1 MRNLALQKWRM
12 GEASVGIWSNLPDIH
27 MAETFGRLDVDWIC
41 FDLQHGLMDYSDLLR
56 LLPAIC
62 GLPVTPLVRVASNQ
76 PDQIGKALDAGAQG
90 VIVPMVNSAA
100 DAQKAVAA
108 CRYPPLGT
116 RSCGPMRD
124 AMIEGI
130 DYLATANEQ
139 VACVVMIETE
149 EGLSNVEA
157 IAAVEGVDGLF
168 VGPMDL
174 CYGLGL
180 PPGHFTDARFTDAI
194 ASILAAC
201 KTHERA
207 AGMFGYTPQMAAQ
220 SLQGGFQFASVGTDI
235 SFIRAG
241 VTQALAVVH
250 EGREQPGPVPSG
262 KTVY

>member
-1 MRNLALQKWRM
+1 MHNLTLEKWRA
-12 GEASVGIWSNLPDIH
+12 GTPSVGIWSNLPDIH
-27 MAETFGRLDVDWIC
+27 MAETFARLDVDWIC

-62 GLPVTPLVRVASNQ
+62 GLPVTPLVRVAANRS
-76 PDQIGKALDAGAQG
+76 DQIGKVLDAGAQG
-90 VIVPMVNSAA
+90 VIVPMVNSPA
-100 DAQKAVAA
+100 DAQSAVAA
-108 CRYPPLGT
+108 CRYPPRGA

-130 DYLATANEQ
+130 DYLATANDQ

-149 EGLSNVEA
+149 EGLANVEA
-157 IAAVEGVDGLF
+157 IAAVEGVDALF

-180 PPGHFTDARFTDAI
+180 PPGQFTDDRFTAAI
-194 ASILAAC
+194 AAILAAC
-201 KTHERA
+201 KAHGRA
-207 AGMFGYTPQMAAQ
+207 AGMFGYTPEMAAQ
-220 SLQGGFQFASVGTDI
+220 SLRSGFQFASVGTDI
-235 SFIRAG
+235 SFIRSG

-250 EGREQPGPVPSG
+250 GDRDEPGASPGR